1 MPVDDI
7 SDDTL
12 HELCSVLQLGSRIL
26 NTIRGDMEGDL
37 NRYKEEYISDIDLY
51 VNRLGVVLQKIYNAH
66 GSED

>member
-37 NRYKEEYISDIDLY
+37 NRYKEEYTSDIDLY
-51 VNRLGVVLQKIYNAH
+51 VNRLGVVLQKIYNAR